1 LRQSQVFQLDP
12 LRGEDAPD
20 TVVTSRQHAISGAIL
35 QGITNMLNGTELDSN
50 LRDSQLEITQV
61 KTTPDLRH
69 ATIYWTVPDEMRYN
83 QENIQNLL
91 NKNTDYVRRL
101 LPAYSSLSQFP
112 QLVFIKD
119 NSAEYEEE
127 MEHLIQKARNTD
139 RYTEESNESD
149 INNRSSIDEG

>member
-1 LRQSQVFQLDP
+1 MAVFKERKLKP
-12 LRGEDAPD
+12 
-20 TVVTSRQHAISGAIL
+20 SS
-35 QGITNMLNGTELDSN
+35 SC
-50 LRDSQLEITQV
+50 
-61 KTTPDLRH
+61 
-69 ATIYWTVPDEMRYN
+69 TICKYVE
-83 QENIQNLL
+83 LL
-91 NKNTDYVRRL
+91 NFLHTIFRRL

-119 NSAEYEEE
+119 NIAEYEEE